1 MVNGPAATVLES
13 DIIVTNGYLNIID
26 KVKLMIYSFDYFR
39 LFIIATGCPSE
50 RRPQEDG

>member
-26 KVKLMIYSFDYFR
+26 KVKLMIYSIMFYQV
-39 LFIIATGCPSE
+39 LYPAKKKLSKH
-50 RRPQEDG
+50 